1 MQAKTTLVQFTKGEV
16 DKIWPLVKKLV
27 QKACVRAGGFVNE
40 EHIKEYC
47 KQDKMQLWVVITENN
62 EVLCVCVTEI
72 REYPNYKVCDTKIVT
87 GKRYKDWFHYVDK
100 IAEWAK
106 KQGCKKME
114 IFSRPGYV
122 RMFKEKGYVETHVQ
136 VEKEL

>member
-1 MQAKTTLVQFTKGEV
+1 MQAKTTLVQFTKEEI

-27 QKACVRAGGFVNE
+27 HKACVRAGGFVNE
-40 EHIKEYC
+40 EHIKEY
-47 KQDKMQLWVVITENN
+47 
-62 EVLCVCVTEI
+62 
-72 REYPNYKVCDTKIVT
+72 PNYKVCDTKIVT
-87 GKRYKDWFHYVDK
+87 GKRYEDWFHYVDK

-106 KQGCKKME
+106 EQGCKKME

-122 RMFKEKGYVETHVQ
+122 RMFKEKGYVATHVQ